1 MHSFSTQWD
10 FINTH
15 FKVKAPI
22 LTLSSKIWFF
32 QNILESKKSSSVQ
45 IEEVSYTESKQASQY
60 QQKLKTQRNLQGDTE
75 NLT

>member
-10 FINTH
+10 FINTR
-15 FKVKAPI
+15 FKVKAPC
-22 LTLSSKIWFF
+22 KIWFF
-32 QNILESKKSSSVQ
+32 QNILESKKCSSVQ

-60 QQKLKTQRNLQGDTE
+60 QQKLKTQRNLQGDTK

>member
-22 LTLSSKIWFF
+22 LTLSCTIGFI
-32 QNILESKKSSSVQ
+32 QNILESKKCSSVQ

-75 NLT
+75 NLR

>member
-1 MHSFSTQWD
+1 MHSFLTQWD

-22 LTLSSKIWFF
+22 LTLSCKIWFF
-32 QNILESKKSSSVQ
+32 QNILESKKCSSVQ

-60 QQKLKTQRNLQGDTE
+60 QQKLNTQKNLQGDTE

>member
-15 FKVKAPI
+15 FEVKAPI
-22 LTLSSKIWFF
+22 LTLSCKIWFF
-32 QNILESKKSSSVQ
+32 QNILKSKKCSSVQ
-45 IEEVSYTESKQASQY
+45 IEEVTYTEKKQAFQY

>member
-1 MHSFSTQWD
+1 MHSFCTQWD

-22 LTLSSKIWFF
+22 LTLSCKIWFF
-32 QNILESKKSSSVQ
+32 QNILESKKCFSVQ

-75 NLT
+75 NLR

>member
-22 LTLSSKIWFF
+22 LTLSCKIWFF
-32 QNILESKKSSSVQ
+32 QNILESKKCSSVQ
-45 IEEVSYTESKQASQY
+45 IKEVSYTESKQASQY
-60 QQKLKTQRNLQGDTE
+60 QQKLKTQRNLHGDTE

>member
-22 LTLSSKIWFF
+22 LTLSCTIGFI
-32 QNILESKKSSSVQ
+32 QNILESKKCSSVQ
-45 IEEVSYTESKQASQY
+45 IEEVSYTERKQASIPIP
-60 QQKLKTQRNLQGDTE
+60 TE
-75 NLT
+75 TKNTEKSAR